1 MIDKYALKEDL
12 KNGVV
17 TVVFEKTDGTERTM
31 RATLSDL
38 YVPQVEPQMLS
49 EYDGQVPKNTRQLN
63 DNVQSVWDI
72 DAGGWRSFRLDS
84 VKQLLKEQN
93 MPWPHKNRPRKGRRK
108 VGSVKRKMRRTKGK
122 KGK

>member
-38 YVPQVEPQMLS
+38 YVPQVEPSMLS
-49 EYDGQVPKNTRQLN
+49 EYDGNVPKKARQLN

-72 DAGGWRSFRLDS
+72 DANDWRSFRIDS
-84 VKQLLKEQN
+84 VKQLLKE
-93 MPWPHKNRPRKGRRK
+93 
-108 VGSVKRKMRRTKGK
+108 
-122 KGK
+122 

>member
-38 YVPQVEPQMLS
+38 YVPQVEPSMLS
-49 EYDGQVPKNTRQLN
+49 EYDGNVPKKARQLN
-63 DNVQSVWDI
+63 DNVQAVWDI
-72 DAGGWRSFRLDS
+72 DANDWRSFRLDS
-84 VKQLLKEQN
+84 VKQLLKE
-93 MPWPHKNRPRKGRRK
+93 
-108 VGSVKRKMRRTKGK
+108 
-122 KGK
+122 

>member
-38 YVPQVEPQMLS
+38 YVPQVEPSMLS
-49 EYDGQVPKNTRQLN
+49 EYDGNVPKKARQLN
-63 DNVQSVWDI
+63 DNVQAVWDI
-72 DAGGWRSFRLDS
+72 DANDWRSFRIDS
-84 VKQLLKEQN
+84 VKQLLKE
-93 MPWPHKNRPRKGRRK
+93 
-108 VGSVKRKMRRTKGK
+108 
-122 KGK
+122 

>member
-1 MIDKYALKEDL
+1 MIDKYALREDL

-17 TVVFEKTDGTERTM
+17 TVVFEKADGTERSM

-49 EYDGQVPKNTRQLN
+49 EYDGQVPQNTRQLN
-63 DNVQSVWDI
+63 DNVQAVWDI
-72 DAGGWRSFRLDS
+72 DAGGWRSFRYDS

-93 MPWPHKNRPRKGRRK
+93 MPHPHKNRPRKGRRK
-108 VGSVKRKMRRTKGK
+108 IGSVKRKMRRTKGK
-122 KGK
+122 KK

>member
-1 MIDKYALKEDL
+1 MIDKYALREDL

-17 TVVFEKTDGTERTM
+17 TVVFEKADGTERTM

-38 YVPQVEPQMLS
+38 YVPQVEPAMLS
-49 EYDGQVPKNTRQLN
+49 EYDGQVPQNARQLN
-63 DNVQSVWDI
+63 DNVQAVWDI
-72 DAGGWRSFRLDS
+72 DAGGWRSFRYDS

-93 MPWPHKNRPRKGRRK
+93 MPHPHKNRPRKGRRK
-108 VGSVKRKMRRTKGK
+108 IGSTKRKARRLKGK